1 METFSV
7 LTRSKTPEMK
17 GTCTSTGNTERGS
30 GHKNTAA
37 WGTWWE
43 NPRNHSAR
51 ESSRLSRE
59 VAESVVLGIEQA
71 SVVGMEQTSVVRME
85 QASVVGMEQAGG
97 GGREASRKESRTQ
110 QESTTKCCKQRSRY
124 LVCVSHVTYILKC
137 THQCKVQVDIK
148 HILLG
153 IS

>member
-7 LTRSKTPEMK
+7 LTRSKTPELK
-17 GTCTSTGNTERGS
+17 GTCTSTGKTERGS
-30 GHKNTAA
+30 GHRDTAA

-51 ESSRLSRE
+51 EPSGLSRE

-71 SVVGMEQTSVVRME
+71 SVVGMEQASVVGME
-85 QASVVGMEQAGG
+85 QASVVGMEQAFVVGMEQAAVVGMERAGG

-110 QESTTKCCKQRSRY
+110 QEST
-124 LVCVSHVTYILKC
+124 I
-137 THQCKVQVDIK
+137 
-148 HILLG
+148 
-153 IS
+153 